1 MTKRILLCFLVL
13 LTFVI
18 SGASVAQNRTIT
30 PDMIEQAKKAG
41 FDVSSMGSALSGKS
55 INTQGI
61 NRSNLKDGGSESKNQ
76 NSSQT
81 GNYSNYIRNTTKFRN
96 QNAIDLGRKRAE
108 IELMLL
114 PDSVLRDSIL
124 KLTRMME
131 PKEQK
136 IFGRDIFWSRNL
148 TFSPDYNMP
157 TPANYILGSGDV
169 LFIDVTGSATAN
181 DELEVSPDGT
191 ILIPEA
197 GIINVAGMTVEA
209 ARQRI
214 KNHLAQYISGI
225 EDGSSKVTV
234 SLGNVRSI
242 KVNIIG
248 EALLPGT
255 YTLPSLATLF
265 NAIYAAGGVSD
276 IGSLRDIR
284 LIRDGKQIAS
294 LDVYDYLIKGKQEV
308 NMGLKD
314 NDMIVISPYENLVS
328 AAGRVKRPIRY
339 EMRKNETVADLIN
352 YSGGFTGDAYTEIVS
367 VDRKAGR
374 KKSIYS
380 VPVKEFA
387 DFTLAD
393 GDSITISEVID
404 KYENRLNISGAVW
417 RPGNYQFDD
426 STNTVLKL
434 ISRAQGLR
442 GDALLSRSQIIR
454 QRPDLE
460 FEVIS
465 VDLGALVNGRL
476 PDVELQAEDML
487 SIPSINSLKEKQNI
501 SVKGEVNHP
510 DTIMPYR
517 YNMTIQDAIM
527 LAGGLKESASLARI
541 EVVRRV
547 KNPHATTTD
556 GRIAEPFSFT
566 IPEDMVIDPATA
578 DFKLEPFDQVFIRPS
593 PGYSSQLSVFVQG
606 EVIFPGEYVLS
617 SSYDRVSDLISK
629 SGGMAPEAYPK
640 GAYINR
646 KVTEDRLARIRTLE
660 SLSNRGKAVL
670 GDTVMADKIK
680 KGDYYPIAID
690 LVSILTNPSGTDN
703 LILQQGDQLIIPKYN
718 STVTISGAVLYPCV
732 ISYTEGDKIKD
743 YIVKGGGYANRAK
756 KRPFIIYANGMPL
769 SRKAGVNPRVE
780 PGCEIVVPQK
790 EAKRGMGAGEIISMT
805 SSMVSVLAV
814 ISSLIPR

>member
-1 MTKRILLCFLVL
+1 MKNATK
-13 LTFVI
+13 
-18 SGASVAQNRTIT
+18 
-30 PDMIEQAKKAG
+30 
-41 FDVSSMGSALSGKS
+41 
-55 INTQGI
+55 
-61 NRSNLKDGGSESKNQ
+61 
-76 NSSQT
+76 
-81 GNYSNYIRNTTKFRN
+81 YRN
-96 QNAIDLGRKRAE
+96 QSAINLGRSRAE
-108 IELMLL
+108 MELMLL
-114 PDSVLRDSIL
+114 PDSILRDSIL
-124 KLTRMME
+124 KLTRLME

-157 TPANYILGSGDV
+157 TPSNYILGSGDV

-181 DELEVSPDGT
+181 HELEVSPDGT
-191 ILIPEA
+191 ILVPEA

-214 KNHLAQYISGI
+214 NNHLAQYISGI

-276 IGSLRDIR
+276 IGSLRDIK

-314 NDMIVISPYENLVS
+314 NDMIVINPYENLVS
-328 AAGRVKRPIRY
+328 AAGKVKRPIRY

-387 DFTLAD
+387 EFTLAD

-404 KYENRLNISGAVW
+404 KYENRLNVSGAVW
-417 RPGNYQFDD
+417 RPGDYQFDD

-454 QRPDLE
+454 QRPDME

-465 VDLGALVNGRL
+465 IDLGALINGRL

-487 SIPSINSLKEKQNI
+487 SIPAINSLKETQNI

-510 DTIMPYR
+510 DTVMPYR
-517 YNMTIQDAIM
+517 YNMTIQDAVM

-547 KNPHATTTD
+547 KNPHATSSD
-556 GRIAEPFSFT
+556 GRIAEVFSFT

-578 DFKLEPFDQVFIRPS
+578 GFTLEPFDQIYIRPS

-606 EVIFPGEYVLS
+606 EVIFPGEYVIS
-617 SSYDRVSDLISK
+617 SSYDRVTDLINK
-629 SGGMAPEAYPK
+629 AGGMAPEAYPK

-646 KVTEDRLARIRTLE
+646 KVTQDRLARIRTLE
-660 SLSNRGKAVL
+660 SLSNRGKSVL
-670 GDTVMADKIK
+670 GDTIMTGKVKE
-680 KGDYYPIAID
+680 GDYYPVAID

-703 LILQQGDQLIIPKYN
+703 LILQQGDQLVIPKYN

-732 ISYTEGDKIKD
+732 VSYIEGDKIKD
-743 YIVKGGGYANRAK
+743 YVVKGGGYANRAK

-769 SRKAGVNPRVE
+769 SRKAGLNPRVE

-790 EAKRGMGAGEIISMT
+790 EAKRGMGAGEIMSMT

>member
-108 IELMLL
+108 IKLMLL